1 MAVFGS
7 IKHAWN
13 AFLNQPAS
21 ESNYGSSLSSFGVS
35 YPTRPDRAVRNSTNE
50 RSLISSIYTRLSIDV
65 ASVQIRHVRLDD
77 NRRFSDEID
86 SGLNQCLSVEANVD
100 QAASAFIQDIA
111 STLFNEGV
119 ACVVPVDTTLNP
131 SQSSGFDI
139 KTLRVGT
146 IVNWMPQ
153 KVRVSL
159 YNEQSGRRE
168 TLTLEKRFCAIIE
181 NPLHAVM
188 NEPNSTLQRLIRKLN
203 ILDAIDEQAGSGKLD
218 LIIQLPYVVKSEARK
233 QQAEARRED
242 IAVQLKGS
250 KYGIAYTDGTEKI
263 TQLNR
268 PIENNLL
275 SQVQYLTEMLY
286 SQLGITKD
294 LMDGKAT
301 EEVMLHYY
309 NRTVEPIVRSIVE
322 GMLRS
327 FLTKTARSQ
336 LQSILYFRDPFKL
349 VPVSQMAE
357 IADKFT
363 RNEILSSN
371 EIRGII
377 GFKPS
382 KNPKADQLINA
393 NMPVSMTGVNAP
405 IDPNAVVST
414 DPNAAAPTNEST
426 NIPAVDDGTIAIA
439 NGAFDKLDASLN
451 DIFTTLGVDE
461 NAIQ

>member
-1 MAVFGS
+1 MSVFGTL
-7 IKHAWN
+7 KHSWN
-13 AFLNQPAS
+13 AFLNQPAPDPVR
-21 ESNYGSSLSSFGVS
+21 GSSLSGWGATYTS
-35 YPTRPDRAVRNSTNE
+35 RPDRSVRNMSNE
-50 RSLISSIYTRLSIDV
+50 RSLVSSIYTRLSIDV
-65 ASVQIRHVRLDD
+65 ASIEMRHVRLDD
-77 NRRFSDEID
+77 NGRFSEEMD
-86 SGLNQCLSVEANVD
+86 SGLNLCLSVEANLD

-119 ACVVPVDTTLNP
+119 ACIVPVDTSLDP
-131 SQSSGFDI
+131 SESGSFDI

-159 YNEQSGRRE
+159 YNEQTGRRE
-168 TLTLEKRFCAIIE
+168 ELTLDKRFCAIIE
-181 NPLHAVM
+181 NPLYSVM

-203 ILDAIDEQAGSGKLD
+203 LLDAIDEQTGSGKLD

-233 QQAEARRED
+233 QQAEQRRQD
-242 IAVQLKGS
+242 IEFQLKGS

-268 PIENNLL
+268 PSENNLL
-275 SQVQYLTEMLY
+275 AQVQYLTEMLY

-301 EEVMLHYY
+301 EEVMLNYY
-309 NRTVEPIVRSIVE
+309 NRTVEPVVRAIVE
-322 GMLRS
+322 GMRRS

-336 LQSILYFRDPFKL
+336 KQSILYFRDPFKL

-357 IADKFT
+357 IADRFT

-371 EIRGII
+371 EIRGLI

-382 KNPKADQLINA
+382 TEPKADQLINS
-393 NMPVSMTGVNAP
+393 NMPVDMTGVGGQVIEGEVVQPELEPAP
-405 IDPNAVVST
+405 DPELDSLET
-414 DPNAAAPTNEST
+414 DL
-426 NIPAVDDGTIAIA
+426 DG
-439 NGAFDKLDASLN
+439 LLSE
-451 DIFTTLGVDE
+451 LGT
-461 NAIQ
+461 